1 MGESRRDGEPQE
13 RIGRVFEQQA
23 DATLNQANPVSGT
36 KYEVLATSKRVRLIG
51 ISVQCTWTVQP
62 TPLEIHITIDGQT
75 VTFTFTDPVTAT
87 DYIAFNIPNAAETA
101 QGLKARAEANDLT
114 APPFLREGRTVKVE
128 AEITGGTVS
137 NLSARVKWGKIP

>member
-1 MGESRRDGEPQE
+1 MGESRRDGESQE

-23 DATLNQANPVSGT
+23 DATLSEPNPGTGT
-36 KYEVLATSKRVRLIG
+36 KYTVLDTTKRVRIIS
-51 ISVQCTWTVQP
+51 ISVSVTWTVQP

-128 AEITGGTVS
+128 AETTGGTTS
-137 NLSARVKWGKIP
+137 NLSARVKYAVVP